1 MGMGID
7 EGDDI
12 YSFHLL
18 LEIQFFG
25 FVSVGPVVTVIVNT
39 SSFAQN
45 RRRVELIYRLRL
57 SFSLHAMNAY

>member
-25 FVSVGPVVTVIVNT
+25 FVSVGPIVTVIVNT

-45 RRRVELIYRLRL
+45 RRLVE
-57 SFSLHAMNAY
+57 

>member
-12 YSFHLL
+12 YSFYLL

-57 SFSLHAMNAY
+57 SFSLSTP